1 MIIKHVK
8 STYLDD
14 KRILFK
20 DIISSYIPNDEMK
33 MRKEAHKKYQHPFIV
48 QADGKL
54 FELYSNTTDERLM
67 WLSGFSYIIKTN

>member
-1 MIIKHVK
+1 
-8 STYLDD
+8 
-14 KRILFK
+14 
-20 DIISSYIPNDEMK
+20 

-67 WLSGFSYIIKTN
+67 WLSGFNYIIKTNEEIKIILKGNNDRNERRKNASSMHLE